1 MKDFHKTLQFWP
13 WEDEIQYLI
22 NECEKYL
29 SPNLQVRR
37 RDSAFINLWIS
48 WRLCNVLQHHILTLS
63 TCRNKGQSCSSTF
76 VFAAN
81 LLLGLH

>member
-1 MKDFHKTLQFWP
+1 MLRLWP

-37 RDSAFINLWIS
+37 RDSAFSNFFIS
-48 WRLCNVLQHHILTLS
+48 
-63 TCRNKGQSCSSTF
+63 
-76 VFAAN
+76 
-81 LLLGLH
+81 